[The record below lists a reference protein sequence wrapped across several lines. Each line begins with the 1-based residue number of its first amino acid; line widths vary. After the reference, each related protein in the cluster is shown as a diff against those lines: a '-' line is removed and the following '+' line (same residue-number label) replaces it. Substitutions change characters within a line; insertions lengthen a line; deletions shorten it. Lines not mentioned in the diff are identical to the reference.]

1 MILLKFHYVFFK
13 NDSNF
18 WKICSFILQI
28 RIFSYPTDAAYTYC
42 YTIFFIVSTTTED
55 TSPLG
60 LFLGK
65 IFLHSISFWEEK
77 FVDSSTNL

>member
-1 MILLKFHYVFFK
+1 MYFLKMIVIFEKSALSSCKLGFFY
-13 NDSNF
+13 
-18 WKICSFILQI
+18 Q
-28 RIFSYPTDAAYTYC
+28 TDAVYTYC